1 MFAIEE
7 TGFKAVLS
15 NNPDEIKAA
24 EQSDFQEWERLV
36 QLMKMLLES
45 GLDSLIQH

>member
-1 MFAIEE
+1 L
-7 TGFKAVLS
+7 GFKAVLS

-24 EQSDFQEWERLV
+24 DKVIFPEWE
-36 QLMKMLLES
+36 KFSDENALES